1 MMSKQYVKGFKLD
14 RQKITKVAEVDGPS
28 DPEVDEYIRVIISGL
43 SRGGYKFI
51 GTVHEH
57 TPLGQQANGSLH
69 LAVAIVLELG
79 CDEEE
84 LRKKEL
90 KPIDESIAFAQP
102 HVLDGP
108 DVWELWG

>member
-1 MMSKQYVKGFKLD
+1 MSKQYVKGFKLD
-14 RQKITKVAEVDGPS
+14 RQKIAKVAGVGNPS

-43 SRGGYKFI
+43 NRGGYKFI

-57 TPLGQQANGSLH
+57 TPPGQQADGSTH

-79 CDEEE
+79 YDAEE

-90 KPIDESIAFAQP
+90 KPIEESIAFAQP